1 MLGSEGWIYE
11 SLSLGILT
19 LVMKYGRTQMKI
31 ATPLAAAAAIALF
44 ATGASAQSAKFAAD
58 YATGSVTLADFEL
71 NNTPGF
77 EVDRSDTFATEL
89 LATIRA
95 PKGKEFLIG
104 VSGVANIVTFTEVK
118 GRNKEGTST
127 AVAEGIMNLEVR
139 YAPTG
144 TVGICTDELGLLA
157 APGPLTF
164 ASRRQELSVTVDLD
178 VIDDPQNDAD
188 LAQFLDIEGSV
199 TVALG
204 LDTTAAH
211 HFNFVAIDLP
221 ASGEYDVVACF
232 SGDGSVGVTEAEL
245 GDNTARSFVAIAHRM
260 VTVQEVRAVKDS
272 IIDLIN

>member
-1 MLGSEGWIYE
+1 
-11 SLSLGILT
+11 
-19 LVMKYGRTQMKI
+19 MKI
-31 ATPLAAAAAIALF
+31 ATHIAAVAAIALF
-44 ATGASAQSAKFAAD
+44 ATGASAQSAKFAAN
-58 YATGSVTLADFEL
+58 YAMDTVTLADFEL
-71 NNTPGF
+71 NNTVGF

-118 GRNKEGTST
+118 ARNKAGAST

-144 TVGICTDELGLLA
+144 TANICTNELGLLA

-164 ASRRQELSVTVDLD
+164 AARKQTLSVTVDLD
-178 VIDDPQNDAD
+178 VIDTTTDLVAED
-188 LAQFLDIEGSV
+188 LAIDGSV

-232 SGDGSVGVTEAEL
+232 SGDGSVSVTEAEL

>member
-1 MLGSEGWIYE
+1 MLRGEGVILE
-11 SLSLGILT
+11 SLALCILK
-19 LVMKYGRTQMKI
+19 LVKKYGRTQMKV
-31 ATPLAAAAAIALF
+31 AFPLAAAAAIALL
-44 ATGASAQSAKFAAD
+44 ATGASATSAKFSAN
-58 YATGSVTLADFEL
+58 YAIDTVTLADFEL
-71 NNTPGF
+71 NNTPGS

-95 PKGKEFLIG
+95 PKGKELLIG

-118 GRNKEGTST
+118 GRNKAGTST

-178 VIDDPQNDAD
+178 VIDAGTGLVNTD
-188 LAQFLDIEGSV
+188 LGIAGSV

-211 HFNFVAIDLP
+211 HFNYVAIDLP
-221 ASGEYDVVACF
+221 SSGEYDVVACF
-232 SGDGSVGVTEAEL
+232 SGAGSVSVTESEL

>member
-1 MLGSEGWIYE
+1 
-11 SLSLGILT
+11 
-19 LVMKYGRTQMKI
+19 MKI
-31 ATPLAAAAAIALF
+31 ASPLAAAAAIALF
-44 ATGASAQSAKFAAD
+44 ATGAPAQSAKFAAS
-58 YATGSVTLADFEL
+58 YATDTVTLAEFEINYDPENL
-71 NNTPGF
+71 
-77 EVDRSDTFATEL
+77 VDVGNTFAEEL

-104 VSGVANIVTFTEVK
+104 VSGVANIVTFTEAK
-118 GRNKEGTST
+118 GRNKAGTST

-144 TVGICTDELGLLA
+144 TVGICGSGLIA
-157 APGPLTF
+157 APGALTF

-178 VIDDPQNDAD
+178 VIDTTGGTAAD
-188 LAQFLDIEGSV
+188 DLGIEGSV

-221 ASGEYDVVACF
+221 DSGEYDVVACF
-232 SGDGSVGVTEAEL
+232 SGDGSVGVTEAEA
-245 GDNTARSFVAIAHRM
+245 GDNTARSFVAIIHRM
-260 VTVQEVRAVKDS
+260 ITVQEVRAVKDS